1 MPNNNSQF
9 NREHKIEFG
18 LVVTETWTV
27 RNEVK
32 SFPAD
37 SVLTYARN
45 EDQAGKRK
53 KRNNSKF
60 FRSPFLPANQRVH
73 VESACCGMGR
83 LLLFTKNSR
92 RETAF
97 FKKKNFRQ
105 LII

>member
-53 KRNNSKF
+53 KRN
-60 FRSPFLPANQRVH
+60 
-73 VESACCGMGR
+73 EM
-83 LLLFTKNSR
+83 
-92 RETAF
+92 
-97 FKKKNFRQ
+97 
-105 LII
+105 